1 MRILYRE
8 LAEDHLSSTVSY
20 NAFLLQKKK
29 SLFKNLHN
37 LKFVLNTIS
46 LRTCLG

>member
-20 NAFLLQKKK
+20 NAFLLQKEKPIEEP
-29 SLFKNLHN
+29 
-37 LKFVLNTIS
+37 T
-46 LRTCLG
+46 